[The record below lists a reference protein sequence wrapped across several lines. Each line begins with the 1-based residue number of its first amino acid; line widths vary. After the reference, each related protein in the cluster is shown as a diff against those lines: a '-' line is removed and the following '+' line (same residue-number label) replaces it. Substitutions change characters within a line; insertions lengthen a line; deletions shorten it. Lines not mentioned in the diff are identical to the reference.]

1 MDAQIS
7 TAKPKKWKAP
17 FFTIWTGQAFSLLGS
32 QLVQFALIW
41 YLTIRTGS
49 ATVLA
54 TVTMMALLPGV
65 FLSPFIGPLIDRW
78 NRRVIMLV
86 ADTGI
91 ALVTLIL
98 ALLFAFGVIQVW
110 HIYVIMFVRAVGET
124 SMPPR

>member
-7 TAKPKKWKAP
+7 TVKSKNWKVP

-32 QLVQFALIW
+32 HLVQFALIW

-65 FLSPFIGPLIDRW
+65 FLSPFIGPLVDRW
-78 NRRVIMLV
+78 NRRVIMVV
-86 ADTGI
+86 ADTSI

-98 ALLFAFGVIQVW
+98 ALLFAFDVIQVW
-110 HIYVIMFVRAVGET
+110 HIFT
-124 SMPPR
+124 